1 LFDASSE
8 GQSLELRKSVDLLRA
23 RAAHFR
29 KLADS
34 ATDPEVA
41 ETLRQT
47 AREIDAAIAIVTEQ
61 DN

>member
-1 LFDASSE
+1 M
-8 GQSLELRKSVDLLRA
+8 ELRKSVDLLRA
-23 RAAHFR
+23 RAAHFCE
-29 KLADS
+29 LADR
-34 ATDPEVA
+34 ATDPDVA